1 MLTSRAEESY
11 YLLDLKILLPQNS
24 VLPTENSERTLLY
37 MAMKNYSAISE
48 FILLGLS
55 IDPNIQAILFVLF
68 FLIYLFT
75 LMGNFLILLVI
86 RADSHLHMP
95 MYFFLRQLSFLDL
108 CHSSVTVPK
117 MLENLLSESKTIF
130 VESCLAQAFFVF
142 ATGGTEACLLA
153 VMAYDRYVAISS
165 PLLYGQ
171 VMSNQ
176 LCVGMVW
183 GSWGLAFVDALINIL
198 LAVNLDYCE
207 DQTLPHFSCEL
218 SSLFPLSC
226 SDTSTNFTLL
236 LCSSV
241 LHFFGTFVM
250 IVFSYVRIVST
261 ILSISSTS
269 GRSKAFSTCSSHL
282 TTVILFYGS
291 GFLSYLL
298 PTSGSRL
305 AMMLSLQY
313 SVVTP
318 MLNPLVYSL
327 QNKEVKAAMGRMFR
341 KYFHSL
347 M

>member
-1 MLTSRAEESY
+1 MG
-11 YLLDLKILLPQNS
+11 NHS
-24 VLPTENSERTLLY
+24 VF
-37 MAMKNYSAISE
+37 SE

-55 IDPNIQAILFVLF
+55 SNPQIQALLFVLF
-68 FLIYLFT
+68 LVIYLLT
-75 LMGNFLILLVI
+75 LMGNLVMLLVI
-86 RADSHLHMP
+86 RADSHLHTP
-95 MYFFLRQLSFLDL
+95 MYFFLGQLSFLDL

-171 VMSNQ
+171 VVSNQ
-176 LCVGMVW
+176 LCVGLVW
-183 GSWGLAFVDALINIL
+183 SSWGLAFVDALINIL
-198 LAVNLDYCE
+198 LAVNLDFCE
-207 DQTLPHFSCEL
+207 SQTIPHFSCEL

-226 SDTSTNFTLL
+226 SDTSINFTLL

-241 LHFFGTFVM
+241 LHFFGTFLL
-250 IVFSYVRIVST
+250 IFFSYIRIVST
-261 ILSISSTS
+261 IMKISSTS

-298 PTSGSRL
+298 PNSGSPVE
-305 AMMLSLQY
+305 MIFPLQY

-318 MLNPLVYSL
+318 MLNPLIYSL
-327 QNKEVKAAMGRMFR
+327 QNKEVKAAMRRMFR
-341 KYFHSL
+341 KYVNSL
-347 M
+347 T

>member
-1 MLTSRAEESY
+1 MGNHSMFS
-11 YLLDLKILLPQNS
+11 D
-24 VLPTENSERTLLY
+24 
-37 MAMKNYSAISE
+37 

-55 IDPNIQAILFVLF
+55 ADPQTQILLFVLF
-68 FLIYLFT
+68 LMIYLLT
-75 LMGNFLILLVI
+75 LMGNMVMLLVI
-86 RADSHLHMP
+86 RSDSHLYIP
-95 MYFFLRQLSFLDL
+95 MYFFLGQLSFLDL

-117 MLENLLSESKTIF
+117 VLENLLSESKTIF

-176 LCVGMVW
+176 LCIGLVW
-183 GSWGLAFVDALINIL
+183 GSWGLAFADALINIL
-198 LAVNLDYCE
+198 LAINLDYCE
-207 DQTLPHFSCEL
+207 DQTIPHFSCEL

-226 SDTSTNFTLL
+226 SDTSTNFTVL

-241 LHFFGTFVM
+241 LHFFGTF
-250 IVFSYVRIVST
+250 ILIFFSYTRIVST

-269 GRSKAFSTCSSHL
+269 GRSKAFSTCTSHL

-298 PTSGSRL
+298 PTSGSVVE
-305 AMMLSLQY
+305 MIFPLQY

-318 MLNPLVYSL
+318 MLNPLIYSL
-327 QNKEVKAAMGRMFR
+327 QNEEVKAAMRRMFR
-341 KYFHSL
+341 RYVNSFT
-347 M
+347 

>member
-1 MLTSRAEESY
+1 MNRKAKALGVNWRHKRSSDVFLSWIPRVNIFITMRNHS
-11 YLLDLKILLPQNS
+11 I
-24 VLPTENSERTLLY
+24 V
-37 MAMKNYSAISE
+37 SE
-48 FILLGLS
+48 FILLMLS
-55 IDPNIQAILFVLF
+55 ADPQTQILLFMLFLVIYVL
-68 FLIYLFT
+68 T
-75 LMGNFLILLVI
+75 LMGNLVMLLVI
-86 RADSHLHMP
+86 RTDSHLHMP

-108 CHSSVTVPK
+108 CHPTFTVPK
-117 MLENLLSESKTIF
+117 MLENLLSESKVIF

-298 PTSGSRL
+298 PTSGFRL
-305 AMMLSLQY
+305 AMMPSLQY

-327 QNKEVKAAMGRMFR
+327 QNKEVKTAMRRILRRYVNSFT
-341 KYFHSL
+341 
-347 M
+347 

>member
-1 MLTSRAEESY
+1 MGNHS
-11 YLLDLKILLPQNS
+11 IF
-24 VLPTENSERTLLY
+24 
-37 MAMKNYSAISE
+37 SE

-55 IDPNIQAILFVLF
+55 ADPQTQILLF
-68 FLIYLFT
+68 MLFLVIYILT
-75 LMGNFLILLVI
+75 LMGNLVMLLVI
-86 RADSHLHMP
+86 RSDSHLHIP
-95 MYFFLRQLSFLDL
+95 MYFFLGQLSFLDL

-153 VMAYDRYVAISS
+153 VMAYDRYVAITS

-171 VMSNQ
+171 MMSNQ
-176 LCVGMVW
+176 LCVGLVW
-183 GSWGLAFVDALINIL
+183 GSWSLAFVDALVNIL

-207 DQTLPHFSCEL
+207 DQTIPHFSCEL

-241 LHFFGTFVM
+241 LHFFGTF
-250 IVFSYVRIVST
+250 ILIFFSYTRIVST
-261 ILSISSTS
+261 ILNISSTS
-269 GRSKAFSTCSSHL
+269 GRSKAFSTCTSHL

-298 PTSGSRL
+298 PTSGSPVE
-305 AMMLSLQY
+305 MIFPLQY

-318 MLNPLVYSL
+318 MLNPLIYSL
-327 QNKEVKAAMGRMFR
+327 QNKEVKAAMKRMLRRYVNSFT
-341 KYFHSL
+341 
-347 M
+347 